1 MPDYGIGFASLK
13 KERDPTGLPVTGAIP
28 KWLAGT
34 LLRNG
39 PALFDTDRRS
49 FRHWFDGQAMVHRFA
64 IADGEVTYT
73 NRFLRTKAYRSVT
86 ERGRIGYSEFA
97 TDPCGSIF
105 NRFFSKWRGRI
116 TDNACVNITHAG
128 DRVLA
133 LTETPLP
140 IEFEPDTLATI
151 GVVDSVAAI
160 GSAAVGSA
168 DSVAAIGSADSVAA
182 VGSADLGDWHGR
194 GGTTTAHP
202 HIEPATGALV
212 NYSLSFSRRSEYRLF
227 RTRDE
232 RYAREPIASYGTDR
246 PGYVHSFAI
255 TENHVVLAIY
265 PLVVNPLSFLLRDR
279 PFIENFKWQ
288 PKLGTRIVIISL
300 ADGGIRGE
308 YRTDAFFAFHHI
320 NAFERDGQLTMDLC
334 AYDDA
339 EIIRATYLDR
349 LRGTVPAPVAYP
361 MRYHIDLEG
370 GGIDARRLTEEPL
383 ELPRINY
390 DRHNG
395 RPYRYAYGVGAADP
409 SGANFIDQLVKLD
422 TSTGETKIWR
432 AEGCYPGEPV
442 FVPAPSPGDSTE
454 DPADAAGAED
464 RGVVLSVVLDAAAGH
479 SSLLVLD
486 ATTFTELATARV
498 PHVIPFG
505 FHGQFTRRK
514 PE

>member
-1 MPDYGIGFASLK
+1 MPDYGIGFASLE
-13 KERDPTGLPVTGAIP
+13 KEYDATRLPVTGEIP

-39 PALFDTDRRS
+39 PALFDTERRT

-64 IADGEVTYT
+64 IEDGEVTYN
-73 NRFLRTKAYRSVT
+73 NRFLRTEAYRSVR
-86 ERGRIGYSEFA
+86 ERGRISYTEFA

-105 NRFFSKWRGRI
+105 NRFFSKWRGRA
-116 TDNACVNITHAG
+116 TDNACVNITRIG

-151 GVVDSVAAI
+151 GLVDSA
-160 GSAAVGSA
+160 AAVGSA
-168 DSVAAIGSADSVAA
+168 DR
-182 VGSADLGDWHGR
+182 GDGHGR

-202 HIEPATGALV
+202 HVEPATGALV
-212 NYSLSFSRRSEYRLF
+212 SYSLSFSRRSQYQLYRI
-227 RTRDE
+227 RDE
-232 RYAREPIASYGTDR
+232 RYAREPIASYGIDR
-246 PGYVHSFAI
+246 PAYVHSFAI
-255 TENHVVLAIY
+255 TENHVVLAVF
-265 PLVVNPLSFLLRDR
+265 PFVVNPLSFLLRDR

-288 PKLGTRIVIISL
+288 PQLGTRIVVISL
-300 ADGGIRGE
+300 ADGNIRGE

-320 NAFERDGQLTMDLC
+320 NAFERDGELIMDIC

-339 EIIRATYLDR
+339 EIINATYLDR
-349 LRGTVPAPVAYP
+349 RRGMVPVPVAYP
-361 MRYHIDLEG
+361 VRYRIDLEG
-370 GGIDARRLTEEPL
+370 GLVDARRLTDEPL

-390 DRHNG
+390 GRHNG

-422 TSTGETKIWR
+422 TSTGETRIWR

-442 FVPAPSPGDSTE
+442 FVPAPSAAPASSADS
-454 DPADAAGAED
+454 AKSAASAGSAED
-464 RGVVLSVVLDAAAGH
+464 RGVVLSVVLDAEAGH

-505 FHGQFTRRK
+505 FHGQFTRHR
-514 PE
+514 E